1 MESKDDKDEIGLKDL
16 VLYAPLGLV
25 YDFQKVVPQL
35 AKKGKSQVQL
45 GLFLGRMAASRGQ
58 STAEKATADMLTT
71 LATITAR
78 GITEFGQVVGLAPP
92 DDDAPPSSITS
103 VDQPAT
109 TATDPGTTAPTRKTV
124 SKPKSKKPA
133 SPKRAAAKQAKAT
146 RAKATKAKTAPASPP
161 RMPIAGYDDLTAREI
176 VVLLNDLTPP
186 QRQRVR
192 KHETDNRSRKTILA
206 KLDRLDA

>member
-1 MESKDDKDEIGLKDL
+1 MESKDGKDEIGLKDL

-35 AKKGKSQVQL
+35 AKRGKSQVQL

-58 STAEKATADMLTT
+58 STAERATADVLTT

-92 DDDAPPSSITS
+92 DDDAPPSTIAMADPPGLTAKEPEK
-103 VDQPAT
+103 PAT
-109 TATDPGTTAPTRKTV
+109 LGKTA
-124 SKPKSKKPA
+124 SKPAGKKGG
-133 SPKRAAAKQAKAT
+133 SPKLSPAKQAKAT
-146 RAKATKAKTAPASPP
+146 RAKATKAKSSPAAAP

-176 VVLLNDLTPP
+176 IVLLDDLTPS
-186 QRQRVR
+186 QQQRVR
-192 KHETDNRSRKTILA
+192 KHETANRSRKTVLA
-206 KLDRLDA
+206 KLDRLNT

>member
-1 MESKDDKDEIGLKDL
+1 M
-16 VLYAPLGLV
+16 LYAPLGLV

-35 AKKGKSQVQL
+35 AKRGKSQVQL

-58 STAEKATADMLTT
+58 STAERATADVLTT

-92 DDDAPPSSITS
+92 DDDAPPSTIAIADPPGPTAKEPGK
-103 VDQPAT
+103 PAP
-109 TATDPGTTAPTRKTV
+109 AGKAV
-124 SKPKSKKPA
+124 GKPA
-133 SPKRAAAKQAKAT
+133 SKKGGSPKLSSAKQAKAT
-146 RAKATKAKTAPASPP
+146 RAKATKAKSSPASSP

-176 VVLLNDLTPP
+176 IVLLDDLTPS

-192 KHETDNRSRKTILA
+192 NHETANRSRKTILA

>member
-1 MESKDDKDEIGLKDL
+1 MESKDEKDEIGLKDL

-35 AKKGKSQVQL
+35 AKRGKSQVQL

-58 STAEKATADMLTT
+58 STAERATADVLTT

-92 DDDAPPSSITS
+92 DDDAPPSTIASAGPPPPTAEE
-103 VDQPAT
+103 PAAQGKT
-109 TATDPGTTAPTRKTV
+109 GGKAARKRAR
-124 SKPKSKKPA
+124 SPKLSPAKKAKPA
-133 SPKRAAAKQAKAT
+133 K
-146 RAKATKAKTAPASPP
+146 AKATKAKPSPATAP

-176 VVLLNDLTPP
+176 IVLLDDLTPS
-186 QRQRVR
+186 QRQRVG
-192 KHETDNRSRKTILA
+192 KHETANRSRKTILA

>member
-16 VLYAPLGLV
+16 VIYAPLGLV

-58 STAEKATADMLTT
+58 STAERATADVLTT

-92 DDDAPPSSITS
+92 DDDAPPSTIADPNR
-103 VDQPAT
+103 VG
-109 TATDPGTTAPTRKTV
+109 TADDEAARLEIAKKSGGKQVNKKVAS
-124 SKPKSKKPA
+124 SKRS
-133 SPKRAAAKQAKAT
+133 SAKAT
-146 RAKATKAKTAPASPP
+146 RAKATKAKSSGPAAP

-176 VVLLNDLTPP
+176 IALLDDLTPS

-192 KHETDNRSRKTILA
+192 KHETAHRSRKTILA